1 MYYAVTFEIDDK
13 ILIMPLTDGGFSDR
27 ALDVL
32 GGAPAITDGVFTHA
46 VRGQADLAS
55 ICLAADRY
63 PQFLSKGQW
72 R

>member
-13 ILIMPLTDGGFSDR
+13 ILIMPLTDGGFSDW
-27 ALDVL
+27 AFDVL
-32 GGAPAITDGVFTHA
+32 GGAPAIPDGVFTHA

-55 ICLAADRY
+55 VGLAADRY

>member
-13 ILIMPLTDGGFSDR
+13 ILIMPLTDGGVSDR
-27 ALDVL
+27 AFDVL
-32 GGAPAITDGVFTHA
+32 GRAPAITYGILAHA

-55 ICLAADRY
+55 VGLAADRY